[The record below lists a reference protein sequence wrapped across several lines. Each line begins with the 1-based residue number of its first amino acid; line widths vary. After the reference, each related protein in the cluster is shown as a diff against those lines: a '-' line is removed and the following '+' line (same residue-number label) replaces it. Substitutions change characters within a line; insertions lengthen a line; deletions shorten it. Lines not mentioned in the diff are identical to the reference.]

1 MIELRSVSVVYSPGG
16 RSARESRDPERGFAA
31 LSACSLAFERGQFT
45 VLLGPSGAGKSTL
58 LRCLNLLVEPTSG
71 EVHCPDLGPLNQRR
85 TLQIHRRRTGM
96 VFQQHHLIARHTALQ
111 NVEMGRLGY
120 QPLWRSFL
128 PVRSQNRLAAVAC
141 LERVGLLNKAL
152 ERADRLS
159 GGEQQRVGIARALFQ
174 RPDLM
179 LADEPVASLDPST
192 ARKVLAV
199 LQQVCREDGI
209 TAVVSLHQ
217 VDLARDFADR
227 IIALNRGRVV
237 FDGAPHEMSAAAL
250 SDIYAAAEPIEIK
263 ETNA

>member
-1 MIELRSVSVVYSPGG
+1 
-16 RSARESRDPERGFAA
+16 
-31 LSACSLAFERGQFT
+31 
-45 VLLGPSGAGKSTL
+45 
-58 LRCLNLLVEPTSG
+58 
-71 EVHCPDLGPLNQRR
+71 
-85 TLQIHRRRTGM
+85 
-96 VFQQHHLIARHTALQ
+96 
-111 NVEMGRLGY
+111 
-120 QPLWRSFL
+120 
-128 PVRSQNRLAAVAC
+128 
-141 LERVGLLNKAL
+141 
-152 ERADRLS
+152 
-159 GGEQQRVGIARALFQ
+159 
-174 RPDLM
+174 M